1 MEPDMDHVGEFVFAV
16 RDMSS
21 VIKRL
26 WRLLTNHQWR
36 LRTLDDLLQVQVRI
50 RYHFD
55 MAAGET
61 PNPETLSK
69 VSALH
74 EAIEKFEDVVESSDY
89 EMWRA
94 VVWPV
99 TSRFNELNAHVN
111 QALQNATHGFE
122 E

>member
-1 MEPDMDHVGEFVFAV
+1 
-16 RDMSS
+16 
-21 VIKRL
+21 
-26 WRLLTNHQWR
+26 
-36 LRTLDDLLQVQVRI
+36 
-50 RYHFD
+50 